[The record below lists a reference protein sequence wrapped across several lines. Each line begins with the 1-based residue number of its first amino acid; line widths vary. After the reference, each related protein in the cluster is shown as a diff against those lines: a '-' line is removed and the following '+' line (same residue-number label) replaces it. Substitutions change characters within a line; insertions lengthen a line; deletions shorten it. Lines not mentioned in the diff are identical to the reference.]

1 MNMQWK
7 QLYRLGAV
15 VLMGVSLAGPSMA
28 QRNALD
34 NRYDISVYENGG
46 YPDIT
51 VDPIRLKSQVQ
62 VLDRYFD
69 VNDAGD
75 QCVMNE
81 GQIGAYGWRRIMV
94 FDVVILNMGDGDLVV
109 GRRDDPENPYYDT
122 FYFDDCHGHYHIRNF
137 SEYVV
142 TGTGGV
148 ALGHKFGFCFEDSFK
163 FSDNKSNGYSCNGI
177 QGISSGWGD
186 WYYKQLPGQWVD
198 VTDLPPGDYKLRV
211 AINLQTNKKGKAMP
225 YYQGPE
231 NDGDGRYPDTI
242 EIDVSIPKRE
252 EK

>member
-1 MNMQWK
+1 MKFVWK
-7 QLYRLGAV
+7 KFFNIGLG
-15 VLMGVSLAGPSMA
+15 LLIGLALSSSVMA
-28 QRNALD
+28 SRKALD
-34 NRYDISVYENGG
+34 NRYDISVYDNGG

-51 VDPIRLKSQVQ
+51 VDPIRLTSQVQ
-62 VLDRYFD
+62 VIDRYFD
-69 VNDAGD
+69 ENDPGD

-109 GRRDDPENPYYDT
+109 GQRDDPTNPYYDT

-142 TGTGGV
+142 SGGGRL

-163 FSDNKSNGYSCNGI
+163 FSDNKSSGFSCNGI
-177 QGISSGWGD
+177 QGITSGWGD

-211 AINLQTNKKGKAMP
+211 TINLQEDSQGIPMP
-225 YYQGPE
+225 YDQGT
-231 NDGDGRYPDTI
+231 NYYPDSI
-242 EIDVSIPKRE
+242 EIDVSIPKRNQ
-252 EK
+252 K